1 MINPNI
7 KTGSVSRPRWMI
19 VDDNQDVLLLMRDI
33 IEQCVEADIQY
44 FHSPHAALATF
55 TSAPEAFDFVI
66 TDLEMP
72 GMSGLELGGE
82 LRKLSPALK
91 VLLLTG
97 SQILTRGEAVQKGF
111 CGLLRKPFLIESLQN
126 ALTTIG
132 ILKTPVENKSRNF
145 QALTAA

>member
-7 KTGSVSRPRWMI
+7 KTGSASRPRGMI

-44 FHSPHAALATF
+44 FHSPHMALATF

-111 CGLLRKPFLIESLQN
+111 CGLLHKPFRIESLEN
-126 ALTTIG
+126 MLTSGG
-132 ILKTPVENKSRNF
+132 ILKMPVENKSRNF